1 MYALNKRA
9 RYDYDILE
17 SYEAG
22 IELFGHEVKS
32 VREGHMNLKGAFVT
46 IRSGQLW
53 LKNAY
58 IAPYSKSG
66 ALPSYNP
73 ERVRRL
79 LVHKRQ
85 IRHLSAKLAQKGLT
99 LVPLKVYNSNNR
111 VKLEFALVKGK
122 KKHDKRQS
130 IKERDVKR
138 KLQRTLKQY

>member
-17 SYEAG
+17 TYEAG
-22 IELFGHEVKS
+22 IELLGHEVKS
-32 VREGHMNLKGAFVT
+32 IREGHMHLKGAFVT
-46 IRSGQLW
+46 LRSGQLW

-58 IAPYSKSG
+58 VAPYSRAG

-73 ERVRRL
+73 ERIRRL

-85 IRHLSAKLAQKGLT
+85 IHHLSAKLTQKGLT
-99 LVPLKVYNSNNR
+99 LVPIKVYNSSNR
-111 VKLEFALVKGK
+111 IKLEFALVKGK